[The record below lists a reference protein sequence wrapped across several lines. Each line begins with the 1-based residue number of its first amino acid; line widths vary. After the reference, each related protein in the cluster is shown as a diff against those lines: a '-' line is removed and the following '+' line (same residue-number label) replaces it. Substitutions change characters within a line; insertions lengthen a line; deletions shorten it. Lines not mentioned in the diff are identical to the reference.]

1 MTELYQISPCMKKE
15 PFLKSDS
22 IMSKAFFVVL
32 VMALFQLGCATPIEP
47 LIFSAPAKIKQG
59 QAAVYLYRTDLHS
72 LKDAYPFVFLD
83 KEEQGRLEHQTYKVW
98 FLEPG
103 KYEWTLKAGDTWDE
117 LGAADSWEIR
127 EQKITLDVTAGKYYF
142 LRLKP
147 SAQAN
152 VFGWRDAKFGLVAEK
167 KATKEMKNSTL
178 SIEE

>member
-1 MTELYQISPCMKKE
+1 MKKE
-15 PFLKSDS
+15 RYLESNSDMIKKCFLLS
-22 IMSKAFFVVL
+22 VL
-32 VMALFQLGCATPIEP
+32 MLFQLGCATPSEP
-47 LIFSAPAKIKQG
+47 EIFSAPANIKQG

-72 LKDAYPFVFLD
+72 LKGAYPFVFLD
-83 KEEQGRLEHQTYKVW
+83 NEEQGRLEHQTYKVW

-103 KYEWTLKAGDTWDE
+103 QYEWTLKAGDTWDE

-152 VFGWRDAKFGLVAEK
+152 VFGWRDAKFGLVDEK
-167 KATKEMKNSTL
+167 KATREMKNSTL
-178 SIEE
+178 SLDAY